1 MAKTQVFMES
11 KKQREAARREVKAMK
26 LKLDENGHVVLKNDM
41 PVYIMDN
48 GDEQPFDAPATLFKI
63 KSLTE
68 EKDRHFTKASEALEE
83 VKGLKTKLD
92 AFDGIDINKARK
104 ALETVEKLDGKE
116 MIEAGEFDKLKQQ
129 MQDIQDAEIKKVKDT
144 GDAKISELE
153 SILGTQ
159 KSTIDH
165 LMITNN
171 FSKSPYFSG
180 EKPKTVL
187 TPDLAANLFGSYFKV
202 EGEGSEAKLIGYI
215 DGEKIPSR
223 TNVGEPAT
231 FEEAITEIIEKHP
244 GKERFLRSPD
254 GGGPGAGSNFSGK
267 GGAVVISMADSRDPV
282 KYRAAREN
290 AKKAGVP
297 IQVVE

>member
-1 MAKTQVFMES
+1 
-11 KKQREAARREVKAMK
+11 MK
-26 LKLDENGHVVLKNDM
+26 LKLDENGHAVVQNEM

-48 GDEQPFDAPATLFKI
+48 GDEQPFDAPASLFKI

-68 EKDRHFTKASEALEE
+68 EKDRHFKKASDALDEL
-83 VKGLKTKLD
+83 KGLKTKMSD
-92 AFDGIDINKARK
+92 FEGIDIDKAKK
-104 ALETVEKLDGKE
+104 AMETVEKLEGKE

-129 MQDIQDAEIKKVKDT
+129 MQDIQNAEIKKLQDIS
-144 GDAKISELE
+144 DAKINDLE
-153 SILGTQ
+153 STVGTQ

-165 LMITNN
+165 LMINN
-171 FSKSPYFSG
+171 HFSKSPYFSG
-180 EKPKTVL
+180 DKPKTVL

-202 EGEGSEAKLIGYI
+202 EGEGQDSKLIGYI

-244 GKERFLRSPD
+244 GKERFLRGSE
-254 GGGPGAGSNFSGK
+254 GGGPGAGSNFNAK
-267 GGAVVISMADSRDPV
+267 GGAVVISAADSKDPS

-297 IQVVE
+297 IQVIE